1 MSEIILETKNLSKKY
16 KNVYALKDVSIRL
29 EKNHIYG
36 FIGENGAGK
45 STLMKIITGLI
56 FPTAGEFSLMGANT
70 PKEIE
75 KKRKDMGTLIEL
87 PTLYVNYSI
96 RKNVEFQ
103 RVIVGNPDESAT
115 DQVLEMVGLLQDADK
130 KAKNLS
136 MGTKQRLALA
146 LALVGNPKFLI
157 LDEPINGLD
166 PKNIIKLRN
175 LLKKLNEEHQVTIF
189 VSSHILSELFLLAT
203 DFIFIHKG
211 TVLEKVTHEELE
223 ERCRQYILV
232 KADDIPKTVTVLE
245 KAFPDVEYK
254 VVSGDS
260 IRIFAK
266 SDIKSD
272 IARYLMEADIF
283 VSELSVKEQSL
294 EEYFMNIIGG
304 ENND

>member
-1 MSEIILETKNLSKKY
+1 MRGIYKEFPGVKALQNVDFTLLKGEIH
-16 KNVYALKDVSIRL
+16 ALM
-29 EKNHIYG
+29 
-36 FIGENGAGK
+36 GENGAGK

-175 LLKKLNEEHQVTIF
+175 LLKKLKNNSNSWITLMF
-189 VSSHILSELFLLAT
+189 FLLA
-203 DFIFIHKG
+203 HLK
-211 TVLEKVTHEELE
+211 
-223 ERCRQYILV
+223 
-232 KADDIPKTVTVLE
+232 KATLLK
-245 KAFPDVEYK
+245 
-254 VVSGDS
+254 
-260 IRIFAK
+260 
-266 SDIKSD
+266 
-272 IARYLMEADIF
+272 YLMKLNKHTRVLI
-283 VSELSVKEQSL
+283 SELKPQS
-294 EEYFMNIIGG
+294 
-304 ENND
+304 